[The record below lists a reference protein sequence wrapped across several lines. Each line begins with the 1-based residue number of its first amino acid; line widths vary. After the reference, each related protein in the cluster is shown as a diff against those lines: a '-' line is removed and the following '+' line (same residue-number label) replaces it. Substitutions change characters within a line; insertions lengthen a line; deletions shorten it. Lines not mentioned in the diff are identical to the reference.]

1 MEYTVPVDMIKA
13 ALLSVSK
20 EQTRYYL
27 GGVLMQ
33 RREGVLRIVST
44 DGHRMFIGAV
54 NLDDGRQYDF
64 DAILPTA
71 EVKKALTGLT
81 RKDDFVQ
88 MHMKMTGESA
98 ETAHFAIKLN
108 GVEITPIDG
117 TFPTYERIVPTETSG
132 QAADFDPR
140 YYADLGKAAKL
151 LSNSETAMSIAQNGL
166 DPAIVSF
173 IGRKDAL
180 VVLMPRRAEKADRIT
195 QADIGAIMG
204 QPDRVADIEKAQA
217 ADKAA

>member
-1 MEYTVPVDMIKA
+1 MEYTIPVDMLKA

-33 RREGVLRIVST
+33 RREGILRMVST
-44 DGHRMFIGAV
+44 DGHRMFVGAI
-54 NLDDGRQYDF
+54 NLDDGLQSDF

-71 EVKKALTGLT
+71 DVKKALTGLT

-88 MHMKMTGESA
+88 MDLDIAKGDVESV
-98 ETAHFAIKLN
+98 KLN
-108 GVEITPIDG
+108 GVEFRPIDG
-117 TFPTYERIVPTETSG
+117 TFPTYDRIVPTQTSG
-132 QAADFDPR
+132 VAADFDPR

-151 LSNSETAMSIAQNGL
+151 LSGSETAMTIAQNGN
-166 DPAIVSF
+166 DPAIISF
-173 IGRKDAL
+173 TTRKDCF
-180 VVLMPRRAEKADRIT
+180 VVLMPRRADKADRIT

-217 ADKAA
+217 AEKAA

>member
-20 EQTRYYL
+20 EQTRNYL
-27 GGVLMQ
+27 CGVFMQ

-64 DAILPTA
+64 DAMLPTA
-71 EVKKALTGLT
+71 EVKKALTGLG
-81 RKDDFVQ
+81 RKDQFVQ
-88 MHMKMTGESA
+88 MQMQMAGESA
-98 ETAHFAIKLN
+98 ETVRFTVKLN

-132 QAADFDPR
+132 AAADFDPR

-151 LSNSETAMSIAQNGL
+151 LAGGEAALTIAQNGL

-173 IGRKDAL
+173 RNRPDCL
-180 VVLMPRRAEKADRIT
+180 VVLMPRRNDFSPIS
-195 QADIGAIMG
+195 QADIGAIMS
-204 QPDRVADIEKAQA
+204 QPNRVADIEKAQA
-217 ADKAA
+217 AEKAA

>member
-1 MEYTVPVDMIKA
+1 MEYTVPVDMLKA

-20 EQTRYYL
+20 EQTRNYL
-27 GGVLMQ
+27 CGVFVQ

-44 DGHRMFIGAV
+44 DGHRMFVGAI
-54 NLDDGRQYDF
+54 NLEDGRQYDF

-71 EVKKALTGLT
+71 DVKKALTGC
-81 RKDDFVQ
+81 KDQFVQ
-88 MHMKMTGESA
+88 MSAQMSGEKPESVNWV
-98 ETAHFAIKLN
+98 IKLN
-108 GVEITPIDG
+108 GLEITPMDA
-117 TFPTYERIVPTETSG
+117 TFPTFDKIVPTETSG
-132 QAADFDPR
+132 VAADFDPR

-166 DPAIVSF
+166 NPAIVSF
-173 IGRKDAL
+173 GGRKDAF
-180 VVLMPRRAEKADRIT
+180 VVLMPRRNDMSPIT

-217 ADKAA
+217 AEKAA

>member
-1 MEYTVPVDMIKA
+1 MEYTIPVDMIKT

-54 NLDDGRQYDF
+54 NLDDGLQSDF
-64 DAILPTA
+64 AAILPTA
-71 EVKKALTGLT
+71 DVKKALTGLG
-81 RKDDFVQ
+81 RNDQFVQ
-88 MHMKMTGESA
+88 MSLTLKDADVESV
-98 ETAHFAIKLN
+98 KLN
-108 GVEITPIDG
+108 GVEFRPIDG

-132 QAADFDPR
+132 VAADFDPR

-151 LSNSETAMSIAQNGL
+151 LSGSETAMSIAQNGL

-173 IGRKDAL
+173 VGRKDAL

>member
-1 MEYTVPVDMIKA
+1 MEYTIPVDMIKA

-44 DGHRMFIGAV
+44 DGHRMFIGAI
-54 NLDDGRQYDF
+54 NLDDGLQPDF
-64 DAILPTA
+64 AAILPTA
-71 EVKKALTGLT
+71 DVKKALTGLT
-81 RKDDFVQ
+81 RKDAFI
-88 MHMKMTGESA
+88 HMSLTLKDADVERV
-98 ETAHFAIKLN
+98 KLN
-108 GVEITPIDG
+108 GVEFRPIDG

-132 QAADFDPR
+132 VAADFDPR

-151 LSNSETAMSIAQNGL
+151 LSGSETAMSIAQNGL

-173 IGRKDAL
+173 VGRKDVL